1 MKCLSLVTEQVI
13 GLGIFLFILGG
24 TMIGLG
30 YYLGKKIPP
39 LHVMLY
45 FMSMFAFLIGTL
57 MLAYPESFETIFS

>member
-1 MKCLSLVTEQVI
+1 MTELVT

-24 TMIGLG
+24 ALIGSG

-45 FMSMFAFLIGTL
+45 FMAMFAFLIGTL
-57 MLAYPESFETIFS
+57 MLVYPDSFETIFN

>member
-1 MKCLSLVTEQVI
+1 VAELVT

-24 TMIGLG
+24 AMIGIG

-45 FMSMFAFLIGTL
+45 FMAMFTFLIGTL
-57 MLAYPESFETIFS
+57 MLAYPDSFESIFN